1 MVSDTARNESDYTL
15 KKLNGYHKEVLEQII
30 KTLKSGL
37 KLFYLR
43 HLDFIVWYN
52 IALVKYDGEDTA
64 ETGGPK
70 RELATIATIK
80 EVLDAIDTRMNEEV
94 GEHAESASLVMPDN
108 SRIVNLG
115 RMVGWKSQDDFK
127 PRAAVT
133 ETTLDHT
140 IFAHGT
146 MIPAGEVTVDRQFIV
161 FQKGE
166 GDNAIL
172 GIGVTST
179 ARDWTPD
186 HKHEA
191 EVGEL
196 NRKGNKRSLLSETE
210 AKALLTQVQGL
221 ESLETSPTTPPQPG
235 Q

>member
-1 MVSDTARNESDYTL
+1 MS
-15 KKLNGYHKEVLEQII
+15 
-30 KTLKSGL
+30 
-37 KLFYLR
+37 
-43 HLDFIVWYN
+43 
-52 IALVKYDGEDTA
+52 GEDTA
-64 ETGGPK
+64 ETGGQK
-70 RELATIATIK
+70 KELATNATVR
-80 EVLDAIDTRMNEEV
+80 EVLGAIDTRLNTELDET
-94 GEHAESASLVMPDN
+94 AEDGSFVMPDN
-108 SRIVNLG
+108 SRLVSLG
-115 RMVGWKSQDDFK
+115 RTVNWQSQGDFK
-127 PRAAVT
+127 PRAAVV

-146 MIPAGEVTVDRQFIV
+146 MIPAGEVTADRQFIV

-166 GDNAIL
+166 GDDAIL

-196 NRKGNKRSLLSETE
+196 NRTGNKRSLLSETE
-210 AKALLTQVQGL
+210 AKALLTQIQGL
-221 ESLETSPTTPPQPG
+221 ESLETPPTTPPQVG